1 VACKYEEMVDLS
13 LYFHPH
19 TYSLYDMARS
29 KKNKNLANQ
38 VKRGRYKRDHSYID
52 ISDEDDDL
60 YEDGKK
66 KPAYQSPKA

>member
-1 VACKYEEMVDLS
+1 
-13 LYFHPH
+13 
-19 TYSLYDMARS
+19 MARS

-66 KPAYQSPKA
+66 KTSIPIP